1 MREFGPSALPWRRTY
16 LGLSAGMSL
25 AIAACTG
32 SGGPQAE
39 AKPTSTPTYSTTL
52 TSAETKPISTPTP
65 NISPLNSSFELPF
78 SGTWYFTKGPH
89 SDDLSRGMRYALYFA
104 PPEIIPC
111 PSGKPLEGRY
121 VTAAALG
128 KVTVVGNEKDPADK
142 NHSIVEIQHPNGYT
156 TGYMHLENI
165 KPRVGQEVK
174 QGDILGNPSC
184 EYPPGGKISVE
195 HLQFYLKRAGLPVRI
210 SEISLSGYKITEGDR
225 EGLGNLSKP
234 GEKTRTPDQRGCD
247 NDQICGGI
255 RNDLTSS
262 SKPLSESVAKPAI
275 KPKFEVPQPT
285 AAPKPVSK
293 PTQAPVPRLEQG
305 FTTFTSALLPYRI
318 NYPQGWK
325 FTWSDQGG
333 TKTDAFTVF
342 GSGETVASVSVSQE
356 QIRSWVTAENYR
368 DNYLTLLKQR
378 INTNLPQGAAILKPY
393 SRIVNG
399 IAADGIIIDF
409 AKNQWTGTIDES
421 VSLVFK
427 RRDFG
432 WIIMLNASGGKDI
445 AAAQSYFRQVLRI
458 FETMV
463 DSLRFLD

>member
-1 MREFGPSALPWRRTY
+1 M
-16 LGLSAGMSL
+16 SAGMSL

-65 NISPLNSSFELPF
+65 IISPLNSNFELPF

-89 SDDLSRGMRYALYFA
+89 SDDLSRGMRYALHFA

-128 KVTVVGNEKDPADK
+128 KVTVVGNEKDPANK

-234 GEKTRTPDQRGCD
+234 GEKIRTPDQRGCD
-247 NDQICGGI
+247 NDKICGGI

-262 SKPLSESVAKPAI
+262 SKPPSESVAKPAI
-275 KPKFEVPQPT
+275 KPKFEAPQPT
-285 AAPKPVSK
+285 AAPKPTVVSK
-293 PTQAPVPRLEQG
+293 PVSKPSQISIPNPLSVR
-305 FTTFTSALLPYRI
+305 TFSNPDQLGTAYFRALVGGDTDAVLSMMSASGKASMGNLLPQLAQVIKECRKSELEVTTKPMPGEPGAYLVQMLFEPLCGDSSDWWRTI
-318 NYPQGWK
+318 NPALFKNATPRPFTGCFATAKQVNAEWKITAQGMC
-325 FTWSDQGG
+325 
-333 TKTDAFTVF
+333 
-342 GSGETVASVSVSQE
+342 
-356 QIRSWVTAENYR
+356 IPMPP
-368 DNYLTLLKQR
+368 
-378 INTNLPQGAAILKPY
+378 I
-393 SRIVNG
+393 
-399 IAADGIIIDF
+399 
-409 AKNQWTGTIDES
+409 
-421 VSLVFK
+421 
-427 RRDFG
+427 
-432 WIIMLNASGGKDI
+432 
-445 AAAQSYFRQVLRI
+445 
-458 FETMV
+458 
-463 DSLRFLD
+463 